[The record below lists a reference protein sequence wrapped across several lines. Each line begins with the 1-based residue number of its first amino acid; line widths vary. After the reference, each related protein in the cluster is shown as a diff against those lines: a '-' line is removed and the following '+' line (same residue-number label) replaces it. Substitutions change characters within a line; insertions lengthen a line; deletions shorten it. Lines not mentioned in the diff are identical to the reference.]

1 VRPGHPRFP
10 AGWGR
15 PTDSSGGRRRYL
27 HERYPSLD
35 IYARVQT
42 LDEQQALRA
51 RGVKHAGTTY
61 LESTLFRGEAL
72 LKNMGVTESQA
83 KILIDSLRKDDYQLI
98 KDTFDKTRNVDAQ
111 P

>member
-1 VRPGHPRFP
+1 M
-10 AGWGR
+10 AL
-15 PTDSSGGRRRYL
+15 YL

-35 IYARVQT
+35 LYSRVQT

-72 LKNMGVTESQA
+72 LKNMGVAESQA

-98 KDTFDKTRNVDAQ
+98 KNAFDKTRNVAALS
-111 P
+111 